1 MNCTVLLPV
10 FNGAGTL
17 AQAIESILSQSE
29 EDFELLIIDDKS
41 SDGSAEI
48 IRTYM
53 DRNARVQ
60 GIFHQTNEIPKGVW
74 ETVET
79 CFWFSPASM
88 LPPFPRRSAR
98 LGWTRFPPWLSKS
111 PT

>member
-1 MNCTVLLPV
+1 MKCTVLLPV

-29 EDFELLIIDDKS
+29 EDFEFLIIDDKS

-53 DRNARVQ
+53 DRDARVQ
-60 GIFHQTNEIPKGVW
+60 GIFHQTNQGLAATLNEGLERAGADLVVRMDQDD
-74 ETVET
+74 E
-79 CFWFSPASM
+79 S
-88 LPPFPRRSAR
+88 LPERIR
-98 LGWTRFPPWLSKS
+98 LQ
-111 PT
+111 